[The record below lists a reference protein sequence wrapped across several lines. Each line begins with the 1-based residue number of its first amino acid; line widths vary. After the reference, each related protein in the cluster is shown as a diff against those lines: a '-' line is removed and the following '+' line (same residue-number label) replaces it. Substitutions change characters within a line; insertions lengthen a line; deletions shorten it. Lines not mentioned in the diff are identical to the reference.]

1 MRTAMEQLVFNKAK
15 VPSPGVAKIVA
26 HCTCDHL
33 NVQMEEFQY
42 RDIINMKHVI
52 SNYHLAMKVCGLCSC
67 LLLLLYNTANNARLS
82 ANRTFDIAQRA
93 PHPRSSLDC
102 GGPMRVRASCDE
114 GMRRPH
120 A

>member
-67 LLLLLYNTANNARLS
+67 LLLLLVALQHRQQCSTLR
-82 ANRTFDIAQRA
+82 
-93 PHPRSSLDC
+93 
-102 GGPMRVRASCDE
+102 E
-114 GMRRPH
+114 
-120 A
+120 